1 MTMSGLE
8 ERSFLQRGR
17 VRRRVQYLRR
27 LREVEFRDLGGFM
40 VELQRLGSDR
50 PELVRAKLSAAART
64 DAEVRALEHAL
75 ASPSPVRELREAGIG
90 GACGRCG
97 AVFGS
102 ADRFCSSCGEPTR

>member
-8 ERSFLQRGR
+8 ERSFIQRGR